1 MRVVD
6 LYRYPVK
13 SLRGFRVEE
22 AFIEKIGLAGDR
34 RWVVIDEAGRFLTIR
49 ELPRMTQIE
58 ALPVADGLLLR
69 HPDAGEVLVPFPGP
83 DAARVAVT
91 VWKDSLSAPL
101 ASDAAAAFLSRL
113 LDRPVRLAYFDD
125 PAARPVDQAFGG
137 PQDHVSFADGF
148 PLLITTLASLDAL
161 NKELAAP
168 VPMTRFRP
176 NIVVDG
182 GEPWAEDTWRDIRI
196 GDLQARI
203 VKPCARC
210 TIVTHDPVTGERPA
224 RLEPLT
230 TLKRIHATADGR
242 IIFGQN
248 VIPNGEATIRIG
260 DKVEILAAG
269 ASNLL

>member
-1 MRVVD
+1 MRIVD

-13 SLRGFRVEE
+13 SLRGFRIEE

-34 RWVVIDEAGRFLTIR
+34 RWVVIDETGRFLTIR

-58 ALPVADGLLLR
+58 ALPVEGGLLLR
-69 HPDAGEVLVPFPGP
+69 HAEAGEVLVPVPGR
-83 DAARVAVT
+83 DASRLDVT
-91 VWKDSLSAPL
+91 VWKDTLSAPL
-101 ASDAAAAFLSRL
+101 ASDAAAAFLSGL
-113 LDRPVRLAYFDD
+113 LERPVRLAYLDD
-125 PAARPVDQAFGG
+125 PAARPVDQTFGT

-148 PLLITTLASLDAL
+148 PLLITTVASLDAL
-161 NKELAAP
+161 NKDLAMP

-182 GEPWAEDTWRDIRI
+182 LEPWGEDTWREIKI
-196 GDLQARI
+196 GDLRARI

-248 VIPNGEATIRIG
+248 VIPDGEATIRIG
-260 DKVEILAAG
+260 DPVEVLASG